1 MMLKQCMPVGRVGNL
16 PVVYGESTGEK
27 YTVPTVAYTR
37 RRAAFSEERDS
48 RHVYIVQ
55 HVPS

>member
-1 MMLKQCMPVGRVGNL
+1 MHVGRVGNL
-16 PVVYGESTGEK
+16 PAVYGEGTGEK